1 MIRVR
6 SQVSAIFLAVI
17 LSGGMLFA
25 QSGKASKGAAKGG
38 PAGAI
43 TISGVVSDAMCG
55 AKHMMKDKS
64 AAECT
69 RECVSKGSKFALVSG
84 DKLYTLE
91 GHEAELDKY
100 AGQRVTISGTL
111 KGETITV
118 NAVKGT

>member
-1 MIRVR
+1 MIRAR
-6 SQVSAIFLAVI
+6 SQVSAIFLAVV

-25 QSGKASKGAAKGG
+25 QSGKASKGG
-38 PAGAI
+38 PAGPV

-55 AKHMMKDKS
+55 AKHMMTDKS

-69 RECVSKGSKFALVSG
+69 RACVSKGSKFALVSG

-100 AGQRVTISGTL
+100 AGQRVTVSGTL

-118 NAVKGT
+118 NAVKGS